1 MPAEPA
7 TIAFPAG
14 YEWLGRVGALPRV
27 IAEGLRL
34 IGVAEVV
41 GKGSNRTIIGWRDEL
56 NAAGVT
62 IAGYSDDDIPW
73 CGLFAAIVAHRA
85 GKAVPEN
92 PLWARNW
99 AKFGVPQVKPALGDV
114 LVFERP
120 GGGGHVGFYIGQD
133 ATAFHVLGGNQGNR
147 VSITRIRKERCIAVR
162 RPQYTNPPA
171 SVQPWQLASAGALSS
186 NEA

>member
-1 MPAEPA
+1 MPIQAE
-7 TIAFPAG
+7 FPKG
-14 YEWLGRVGALPRV
+14 YEWLATVGQLPRTIV
-27 IAEGLRL
+27 EAMRL
-34 IGVAEVV
+34 HGVAEVV

-56 NAAGVT
+56 NAAGVK

-99 AKFGVPQVKPALGDV
+99 AKFGTARSKLAALGDV
-114 LVFERP
+114 LVFSRP
-120 GGGGHVGFYIGQD
+120 GGGGHVGFYVGED
-133 ATAFHVLGGNQGNR
+133 RTAFHVIGGNQGNR
-147 VSITRIRKERCIAVR
+147 VSITRIAKARCIAVR
-162 RPQYTNPPA
+162 SPDYTAAPA
-171 SVQPWQLASAGALSS
+171 SVRQFQLAGAGALSS